1 MNLCVYCGAS
11 GTVDARYLALAT
23 DLGGRIAT
31 RGDTLVYGGASVG
44 LMGALARGVHAAG
57 GRVIGIIPQ
66 ALVDKEVS
74 YTACD
79 EMITTRDLRERKG
92 MMDARSD
99 AFLALPGG
107 LGTLEEIT
115 EIMSQRAL
123 KISDKPLILLD
134 LEGYYQPLVTL
145 FDHMAA
151 MGFLRANHGQL
162 YYTAPDLDAA
172 FAYLDSGA
180 GREVDGRYS

>member
-1 MNLCVYCGAS
+1 MNICVYCGAS
-11 GTVDARYLALAT
+11 NTVDARYLALAT
-23 DLGGRIAT
+23 DLGIQIAA

-44 LMGALARGVHAAG
+44 LMGALARGVHAGG
-57 GRVIGIIPQ
+57 GRVVGIIPQ
-66 ALVDKEVS
+66 TLVDKEVS

-79 EMITTRDLRERKG
+79 ELITVHTMRERKAL
-92 MMDARSD
+92 MDARSD

-134 LEGYYQPLVTL
+134 LDGYYQPLVTL
-145 FDHMAA
+145 FDHMAS

-162 YYTAPDLDAA
+162 YHAAPDLFAA

-180 GREVDGRYS
+180 GREVEGRY